1 MRVTVTLHGTLRKF
15 APAQASNAVTVDL
28 ADGATVADVF
38 TRLGIPPG
46 HAKIIVSGNQQ
57 LEPASSLRDGQEINL
72 FPPLVGGC

>member
-15 APAQASNAVTVDL
+15 VPTPTSNAVTVDL
-28 ADGATVADVF
+28 SDGATVTDIF

-57 LEPASSLRDGQEINL
+57 LEPTSALHDGQEINL